1 MTKKS
6 VPPLTA
12 LLALMAVTAW
22 GVEPNPKVVCD
33 SKTDRLSVEAT
44 QVSLTALLNDI
55 AAKCSVEVKV
65 DPDAE
70 RLVSARFNDQ
80 TVEDGLRSIS
90 EDSTQNYVFFYA
102 SSKGE
107 GPGNRRVSTL
117 RLYANG
123 KGGGASHSKPVATLV
138 QSSSSL
144 PAAPASPSQP
154 VAPTPAKV
162 ITGRVSEPDTQGSP
176 PDNEDQNVKARLAAR
191 EKLEMRLATLP
202 AEQRQRVLKL
212 EEERQRRR
220 DQRDAAKKKML
231 EERQRYQQQNPDALP
246 VPPPP
251 EQ

>member
-1 MTKKS
+1 MIKKS

-33 SKTDRLSVEAT
+33 PKTDKLSVEAT
-44 QVSLTALLNDI
+44 HVSLTALLNDI

-80 TVEDGLRSIS
+80 TIEDGLRSIS

-123 KGGGASHSKPVATLV
+123 KVGGASS
-138 QSSSSL
+138 
-144 PAAPASPSQP
+144 SQP
-154 VAPTPAKV
+154 VAVSAPAAHQPAASVLPQAASQPVAAKV

-220 DQRDAAKKKML
+220 DQRDMAKKKML
-231 EERQRYQQQNPDALP
+231 EERQRQQQNPDQNQPPTNLP
-246 VPPPP
+246 
-251 EQ
+251 E